1 MSSSDDHGAE
11 SPSSSSAN
19 NAANN
24 AANSALNNASSNSAL
39 NNASSSSSS
48 ANIPDESFV
57 PPVISPVFHDQ
68 TITEPGFVIRNQDGL
83 DASGGYV
90 AYTTFDTTNPE
101 LYDPQISEKL
111 LENVGVYNDVTDPA
125 SENARLVLEIKDYA
139 SKIQCSDFHGKG
151 TIDDYTALFTAASR
165 IANETKSI
173 TLDIDVAG
181 FDEFSQAADDLSALF
196 TSFIVKLQNV
206 NIINDIDFLRSI
218 SAALHKIWNLSEV
231 FGRFKQT
238 ILSTTTIQFPKS
250 AHDTKIILEGVM
262 DEINCAMRYI
272 GHFVAPTSVVPI
284 DADLSAAEKNIIS
297 EAVATIDNWNVIC
310 EHGISIAMENNSDVI
325 YITQASNELKQ
336 TTNALRNATSTLR
349 NKLAA
354 FQLY

>member
-1 MSSSDDHGAE
+1 MSSSEDHDSDHE
-11 SPSSSSAN
+11 SSSAN
-19 NAANN
+19 NSSANSAVN
-24 AANSALNNASSNSAL
+24 SAANSAVNSAA
-39 NNASSSSSS
+39 NS
-48 ANIPDESFV
+48 AANSAVNSADESFT
-57 PPVISPVFHDQ
+57 PPVINPVFHDQ
-68 TITEPGFVIRNQDGL
+68 TVTEPGLVIRNQDGL

-111 LENVGVYNDVTDPA
+111 LENVGVYDIDPT
-125 SENARLVLEIKDYA
+125 SENARLVLDIKDYA

-218 SAALHKIWNLSEV
+218 SVAMRKIWHLSEV
-231 FGRFKQT
+231 FGKFKQT

-250 AHDTKIILEGVM
+250 AHETKIVLEGVM

-272 GHFVAPTSVVPI
+272 GHFVAPTSEVPV

-336 TTNALRNATSTLR
+336 TTNALRSATTTLR

>member
-1 MSSSDDHGAE
+1 
-11 SPSSSSAN
+11 
-19 NAANN
+19 
-24 AANSALNNASSNSAL
+24 
-39 NNASSSSSS
+39 
-48 ANIPDESFV
+48 
-57 PPVISPVFHDQ
+57 VFHDQ
-68 TITEPGFVIRNQDGL
+68 TITEPGLVIRNQDGL